1 MRDRDMRMLEERYE
15 SLFSG
20 KIEEDEDTSLGS
32 DKKDD
37 DDKDSDDKDSDSDD
51 SDSDDSDS
59 DDSDSD
65 DSDSDS
71 DDSDSDSDDSDSD
84 SDDSDSDDSDSDDS
98 DSDDDSDDSD
108 GFKSKEGGDSGI
120 QSKVKQ
126 LQKQYNDLLVDA
138 FEKYAAECIETALD
152 GVESSF
158 GENIT
163 DILDQALAELK
174 TKILGDL
181 GVEDSGC
188 CGGMDA
194 DMGGE
199 MGGMEMEIGGEP
211 EVEFGSAVGGIP
223 TMTKIGDGEDSGDS
237 DDSEDEEEEEPFKKE
252 SRKVTLGKKKIV
264 TESALAAK
272 FYGFV

>member
-1 MRDRDMRMLEERYE
+1 MRDRDSRLLEERYE

-37 DDKDSDDKDSDSDD
+37 DKEEKDDDKDSDDKEESKEDSNDSDDKDSDDSDDDDSKEDSDDEGSDDDD
-51 SDSDDSDS
+51 SDSEDS
-59 DDSDSD
+59 DD
-65 DSDSDS
+65 
-71 DDSDSDSDDSDSD
+71 
-84 SDDSDSDDSDSDDS
+84 
-98 DSDDDSDDSD
+98 DDSD

-188 CGGMDA
+188 CGGMDG
-194 DMGGE
+194 DMGGA

-223 TMTKIGDGEDSGDS
+223 TMTKIGDGEDS
-237 DDSEDEEEEEPFKKE
+237 DDSEDEDEEEEEPFKKE

-264 TESALAAK
+264 TESVLAAK